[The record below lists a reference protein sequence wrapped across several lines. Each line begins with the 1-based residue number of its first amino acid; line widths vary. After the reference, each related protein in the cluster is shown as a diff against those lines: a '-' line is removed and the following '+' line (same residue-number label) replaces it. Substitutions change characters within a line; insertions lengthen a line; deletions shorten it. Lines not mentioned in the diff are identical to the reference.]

1 MMKTGGG
8 ESDAGL
14 SAGEPLALSFRAYGG
29 SGGSGHSGNSGDA
42 NPLAPKLLILHGLFG
57 SGANWRTI
65 ATRLSATHEVFCLD
79 LRNHGRSP
87 WHDDMEYATLA
98 ADVARFIA
106 DHQLNDVTL
115 LGHSMGGKTA
125 MTLAQNCPDML
136 SKLIVVD
143 IAPLPYPRD
152 RHLALIDALLAA
164 DLTTDRRQIQ
174 TTLAKQIPDPATRQF
189 LIQNLTKDKVGF
201 GSDSGSSSSS
211 GSDSDSSA
219 DSDFGSD
226 SRYHWRLNLPAIRR
240 NLPALAGYE
249 NDRTTTLDTL
259 FIAGADSNYLPPTAH
274 PAIHTRFP
282 NAHIKTLPNAGHWLH
297 AQQPD
302 QLVDLCNEFL
312 GR

>member
-29 SGGSGHSGNSGDA
+29 SGSSGGSGHSGDT
-42 NPLAPKLLILHGLFG
+42 NPPAPKLLILHGLFG

-87 WHDDMEYATLA
+87 WHDDMEYAALA

-125 MTLAQNCPDML
+125 MTLAQNHPDLL

-174 TTLAKQIPDPATRQF
+174 TTLATQIPDPATRQF

-201 GSDSGSSSSS
+201 GSGSDSNSGSSSS
-211 GSDSDSSA
+211 
-219 DSDFGSD
+219 SDFGSD
-226 SRYHWRLNLPAIRR
+226 SRYRWRLNLPAIRR

-249 NDRTTTLDTL
+249 NDRTATLDTL
-259 FIAGADSNYLPPTAH
+259 FIAGANSNYLPPTAH
-274 PAIHTRFP
+274 PPIQTRFP
-282 NAHIKTLPNAGHWLH
+282 NARIKTLPNAGHWLH
-297 AQQPD
+297 AEQPD
-302 QLVDLCNEFL
+302 RLVDLCNEFL
-312 GR
+312 CR

>member
-14 SAGEPLALSFRAYGG
+14 SAGEGLALSFRAYGG
-29 SGGSGHSGNSGDA
+29 SGGSGNSGDT
-42 NPLAPKLLILHGLFG
+42 NPPAPKLLILHGLFG

-87 WHDDMEYATLA
+87 WHDDMEYAALA

-106 DHQLNDVTL
+106 DHQLNNVTL

-125 MTLAQNCPDML
+125 MTLAQNCPDLL

-174 TTLAKQIPDPATRQF
+174 TTLATQIPDPATRQF
-189 LIQNLTKDKVGF
+189 LIQNLTKDKVG
-201 GSDSGSSSSS
+201 
-211 GSDSDSSA
+211 SDSDSSSSA
-219 DSDFGSD
+219 GSDFGSD
-226 SRYHWRLNLPAIRR
+226 SRYRWRLNLPAIRR

-249 NDRTTTLDTL
+249 NDRTATLDTL
-259 FIAGADSNYLPPTAH
+259 FIAGANSNYLPPTAH
-274 PAIHTRFP
+274 PPIQTRFP
-282 NAHIKTLPNAGHWLH
+282 NARIKTLPNAGHWLH

-302 QLVDLCNEFL
+302 RLVDLCNEFL

>member
-1 MMKTGGG
+1 MTTGGG
-8 ESDAGL
+8 ESGAGL
-14 SAGEPLALSFRAYGG
+14 SAGEGLALSFRAYGG
-29 SGGSGHSGNSGDA
+29 SGGSGGSGHSGDA
-42 NPLAPKLLILHGLFG
+42 NPPAPQLLILHGLFG

-87 WHDDMEYATLA
+87 WHDDMEYAALA

-106 DHQLNDVTL
+106 DHQLNDITL

-125 MTLAQNCPDML
+125 MTLAQNCPGLL

-174 TTLAKQIPDPATRQF
+174 TKLAKKIPDPATRQF
-189 LIQNLTKDKVGF
+189 LIQNLTKDEVG
-201 GSDSGSSSSS
+201 S
-211 GSDSDSSA
+211 GSDSNSGS
-219 DSDFGSD
+219 GSD
-226 SRYHWRLNLPAIRR
+226 SRYRWRLNLPAIRR

-249 NDRTTTLDTL
+249 NDQTATLDTL
-259 FIAGADSNYLPPTAH
+259 FIAGANSNYLPPTAH
-274 PAIHTRFP
+274 PPIQTRFP
-282 NAHIKTLPNAGHWLH
+282 NARIKTLPNAGHWLH

-302 QLVDLCNEFL
+302 RLVDLCNEFL
-312 GR
+312 CR

>member
-1 MMKTGGG
+1 MMKTDGG
-8 ESDAGL
+8 ESGVGL
-14 SAGEPLALSFRAYGG
+14 SAGESLALSFRAYGG
-29 SGGSGHSGNSGDA
+29 SGGSGNSPTP
-42 NPLAPKLLILHGLFG
+42 NLLILHGLFG

-65 ATRLSATHEVFCLD
+65 ATRLSATHKVFCLD

-87 WHDDMEYATLA
+87 WHDDMEYAALA

-125 MTLAQNCPDML
+125 MTLAQNRPGLL

-174 TTLAKQIPDPATRQF
+174 TTLSTQIPDPATRQF
-189 LIQNLTKDKVGF
+189 LIQNLTKDATGSGSGF
-201 GSDSGSSSSS
+201 DSGSN
-211 GSDSDSSA
+211 SSA
-219 DSDFGSD
+219 GSDFGSD
-226 SRYHWRLNLPAIRR
+226 SRYRWRLNLPAIRR

-249 NDRTTTLDTL
+249 NDRPTTLDTL
-259 FIAGADSNYLPPTAH
+259 FIAGANSNYLPPTAH
-274 PAIHTRFP
+274 PPIQTRFP
-282 NAHIKTLPNAGHWLH
+282 NAQIKTLPNAGHWLH

-302 QLVDLCNEFL
+302 RLVDLCNEFL
-312 GR
+312 CR

>member
-14 SAGEPLALSFRAYGG
+14 NAGEPLALSFRAYGG
-29 SGGSGHSGNSGDA
+29 SGGSGGSGNSGDT
-42 NPLAPKLLILHGLFG
+42 NPPAPKLLILHGLFG

-87 WHDDMEYATLA
+87 WHDDMEYAALA

-125 MTLAQNCPDML
+125 MTLAQNCPGLL

-174 TTLAKQIPDPATRQF
+174 TTLATQIPDPATRQF

-201 GSDSGSSSSS
+201 GS
-211 GSDSDSSA
+211 GSDSNSGS
-219 DSDFGSD
+219 GSD
-226 SRYHWRLNLPAIRR
+226 SRYRWRLNLPAIRR

-249 NDRTTTLDTL
+249 NDRPTTLDTL
-259 FIAGADSNYLPPTAH
+259 FIAGANSNYLPPTAH
-274 PAIHTRFP
+274 PPIQTRFP
-282 NAHIKTLPNAGHWLH
+282 NAQIKTLPNAGHWLH

-302 QLVDLCNEFL
+302 RLVDLCNEFL
-312 GR
+312 CR

>member
-1 MMKTGGG
+1 MKTGGG

-14 SAGEPLALSFRAYGG
+14 NAGEGLALSFRAYGG
-29 SGGSGHSGNSGDA
+29 SGGSGNSGDT
-42 NPLAPKLLILHGLFG
+42 NPPAPKLLILHGLFG

-65 ATRLSATHEVFCLD
+65 ATRLSATHQVFCLD

-87 WHDDMEYATLA
+87 WHDDMEYAALA

-125 MTLAQNCPDML
+125 MTLAQNHPGLL

-152 RHLALIDALLAA
+152 RHLDLIDALLAA

-189 LIQNLTKDKVGF
+189 LIQNLTKDTVGS
-201 GSDSGSSSSS
+201 GSDSDSGSSSSS
-211 GSDSDSSA
+211 GSGSDSGSS
-219 DSDFGSD
+219 SDFGSD
-226 SRYHWRLNLPAIRR
+226 SHYRWRLNLPAIRR

-249 NDRTTTLDTL
+249 NDQTATLDTL

-274 PAIHTRFP
+274 PPIQTRFP
-282 NAHIKTLPNAGHWLH
+282 NARIKTLPNAGHWLH

-302 QLVDLCNEFL
+302 RLVDLCNEFL
-312 GR
+312 CR